1 MKIAELRSKGAALLS
16 QAGFDSPLHEC
27 DYLLSGAL
35 NMGLLELRL
44 EQTRELSLE
53 TSSQIIEFFKRRAAR
68 EPAQYILG
76 KAPFRELELDVTPAV
91 LIPRP
96 ETEELVDLAL
106 ERAPRNGKVL
116 DMGTGSG
123 AIPLALKYERGD
135 LNITAADLSKEALA
149 VARRN
154 SEKLNLAAEFCHSDL
169 WSALEGRVFDLVTA
183 NLPYVSE
190 AEYKEC
196 APEIFFEPVMALTAP
211 DNGLALMKKMISDL
225 ASHLVPGG
233 YAIFELS
240 DSQNAPVCDF
250 GRSLG
255 FAAECKYDMSGK
267 ARFVI
272 LQRSK

>member
-1 MKIAELRSKGAALLS
+1 MKIAELRKLGEDLLS
-16 QAGFDSPLHEC
+16 KSSFDSPLHEC

-35 NMGLLELRL
+35 KMGLLEMRL
-44 EQTRELSLE
+44 NGEREVSPE
-53 TSSQIIEFFKRRAAR
+53 KAAEITGFFKRRAAH

-76 KAPFRELELDVTPAV
+76 TAPFRDLELEVTPAV

-123 AIPLALKYERGD
+123 AIPLALKSERAD
-135 LNITAADLSKEALA
+135 LIVTAADLSPDALA
-149 VARRN
+149 VAQRN
-154 SEKLNLAAEFCHSDL
+154 SRTLGLEIEFCRSDL
-169 WSALEGRVFDLVTA
+169 WSNLDGRVFDLVTA

-190 AEYKEC
+190 SEYKEC
-196 APEIFFEPVMALTAP
+196 REEIFFEPVMALTAP
-211 DNGLALMKKMISDL
+211 NNGLALMEKMIAVL
-225 ASHLVPGG
+225 ASHLVSGG

-240 DSQNAPVCDF
+240 DAQNPLICAY
-250 GRSLG
+250 GRAMG
-255 FAAECKYDMSGK
+255 FTAECKYDMSGK

-272 LQRSK
+272 LQRSH

>member
-1 MKIAELRSKGAALLS
+1 MKIAELRSKGTALLS

-35 NMGLLELRL
+35 DMSFLDLRL
-44 EQTRELSLE
+44 AAEQEISESKAAEITG
-53 TSSQIIEFFKRRAAR
+53 FFKRRAAR

-76 KAPFRELELDVTPAV
+76 TAPFRDLELDVSPAV

-96 ETEELVDLAL
+96 ETEELVDIAL
-106 ERAPRNGKVL
+106 EKAPLNGRVL

-123 AIPLALKYERGD
+123 AIPLALKYERAD
-135 LNITAADLSKEALA
+135 LTVTAADLSFDALEI
-149 VARRN
+149 ARHN
-154 SEKLNLAAEFCHSDL
+154 SRKLQLEIEFCHSDL
-169 WSALEGRVFDLVTA
+169 WSAFEGRVFDLVTA

-196 APEIFFEPVMALTAP
+196 SPEIFFEPVMALTAP
-211 DNGLALMKKMISDL
+211 DNGLALMKKMITEL

-233 YAIFELS
+233 YAVFELS
-240 DSQNAPVCDF
+240 DGQNPLICDF
-250 GRSLG
+250 GRTLG
-255 FAAECKYDMSGK
+255 FTAECKYDMSGK

-272 LQRSK
+272 LQRSR